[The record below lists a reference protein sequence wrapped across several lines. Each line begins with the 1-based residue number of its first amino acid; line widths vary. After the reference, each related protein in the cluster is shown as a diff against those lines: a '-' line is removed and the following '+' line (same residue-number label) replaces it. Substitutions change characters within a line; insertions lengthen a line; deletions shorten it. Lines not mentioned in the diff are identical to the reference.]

1 MSLIRSKFIYN
12 PLSRTEGESGRLY
25 LCPDGN
31 KVASVTTILDKTK
44 SEEKRQAL
52 ANWKKRVG
60 EQAAQTIV
68 TEAAGRGTSM
78 HKMIERWLAG
88 EDISVPGSNLV
99 HQQAHKMANLVI
111 DELIKP
117 NVDEIWG
124 SEVNLYFPELYAGT
138 TDCVGVWKG
147 EEAIMDFK
155 QTNKPKKREW
165 IEDYF
170 LQLAAYAQAHNEVY
184 GTKIR
189 KGVVLMCSKDLEL
202 QEFVL
207 EGQDFDDHAN
217 KWWDRVEQYYRQR

>member
-12 PLSRTEGESGRLY
+12 PLSRTEGDSGRLY
-25 LCPDGN
+25 LCPDGK
-31 KVASVTTILDKTK
+31 KVASVTTILDRTK

-111 DELIKP
+111 NDLIKP

-124 SEVNLYFPELYAGT
+124 SEVNLYFPGLYAGT

-202 QEFVL
+202 QKFVL
-207 EGQDFDDHAN
+207 EGDDFDDHAH
-217 KWWDRVEQYYRQR
+217 KWWDRVEQYYGQR

>member
-25 LCPDGN
+25 LCPDGR
-31 KVASVTTILDKTK
+31 KVASVTTILDRTK
-44 SEEKRQAL
+44 SEEKRAAL

-99 HQQAHKMANLVI
+99 NQQAHKMATKVI

-124 SEVNLYFPELYAGT
+124 SEVNLYFPGLYAGT
-138 TDCVGVWKG
+138 TDCVGLWNG
-147 EEAIMDFK
+147 EMAIMDFK

-170 LQLAAYAQAHNEVY
+170 LQLAAYAQAHDELH

-202 QEFVL
+202 QKFVL
-207 EGQDFDDHAN
+207 EGDDFDDHAH
-217 KWWDRVEQYYRQR
+217 KWWDRVEQFYANR

>member
-25 LCPDGN
+25 LCPDGS
-31 KVASVTTILDKTK
+31 KVASVTTILDRTK
-44 SEEKRQAL
+44 SEEKRAAL

-99 HQQAHKMANLVI
+99 HQQAHKMATKVI

-124 SEVNLYFPELYAGT
+124 SEVNLYFPGLYAGT
-138 TDCVGVWKG
+138 TDCVGLWQG
-147 EEAIMDFK
+147 EIAIMDFK
-155 QTNKPKKREW
+155 QTNKPKKRER

-170 LQLAAYAQAHNEVY
+170 LQLAAYAQAHDELY

-189 KGVVLMCSKDLEL
+189 RGVVLMCSKDLEI
-202 QEFVL
+202 QKFVL
-207 EGQDFDDHAN
+207 EGQEFQDHAH
-217 KWWDRVEQYYRQR
+217 KWWDRVEQYYAQR

>member
-1 MSLIRSKFIYN
+1 MSIIRSKFIYN
-12 PLSRTEGESGRLY
+12 ALSRTEGESGRLY
-25 LCPDGN
+25 LCPDGK
-31 KVASVTTILDKTK
+31 KVASVTTILDRTK

-99 HQQAHKMANLVI
+99 HQQAHKMANKVI
-111 DELIKP
+111 YELIKP

-124 SEVNLYFPELYAGT
+124 SEVNLYFPGLYAGT
-138 TDCVGVWKG
+138 TDCVGLWQG
-147 EEAIMDFK
+147 EIAIMDFK

-170 LQLAAYAQAHNEVY
+170 LQLAAYAQAHDELY
-184 GTKIR
+184 GTKINR
-189 KGVVLMCSKDLEL
+189 GVVLMCSKDLEI
-202 QEFVL
+202 QKFVL
-207 EGQDFDDHAN
+207 EGQEFQDHAH
-217 KWWDRVEQYYRQR
+217 KWWDRVETFYNNR

>member
-1 MSLIRSKFIYN
+1 MSLIKSRFTYDT
-12 PLSRTEGESGRLY
+12 LSRTEGNSGRLY
-25 LCPDGN
+25 LCPDGS
-31 KVASVTTILDKTK
+31 KVASVTTILDRTK
-44 SEEKRQAL
+44 SEEKRAAL

-60 EQAAQTIV
+60 EQAAQQIV

-111 DELIKP
+111 NELIKP

-124 SEVNLYFPELYAGT
+124 SEVSLHFPGLYAGT
-138 TDCVGVWKG
+138 TDCVGLWRS
-147 EEAIMDFK
+147 EIAIMDFK

-170 LQLAAYAQAHNEVY
+170 LQLAAYAQAHDELY
-184 GTKIR
+184 GTKTSR
-189 KGVVLMCSKDLEL
+189 GVVMMCSKDLEL

-207 EGQDFDDHAN
+207 EGQEFQDHVH
-217 KWWDRVEQYYRQR
+217 KWWDRVEQYYGQR

>member
-25 LCPDGN
+25 LCPDGR
-31 KVASVTTILDKTK
+31 KVASVTTILDRTK
-44 SEEKRQAL
+44 SEEKRAAL

-111 DELIKP
+111 SDLIKP

-124 SEVNLYFPELYAGT
+124 SEVNLYFPGLYAGT
-138 TDCVGVWKG
+138 TDCVGLWQGQV
-147 EEAIMDFK
+147 AIMDFK

-170 LQLAAYAQAHNEVY
+170 LQLAAYAQAHDEIY
-184 GTKIR
+184 GTEIR

-202 QEFVL
+202 QKFVL
-207 EGQDFDDHAN
+207 EGQEFTDHVH
-217 KWWDRVEQYYRQR
+217 KWWDRVEQYYGQR

>member
-25 LCPDGN
+25 LCPDGS
-31 KVASVTTILDKTK
+31 KVASVTTILDRTK
-44 SEEKRQAL
+44 SEEKRAAL

-99 HQQAHKMANLVI
+99 HQQAHKMATKVI

-124 SEVNLYFPELYAGT
+124 SEVNLYFPGLYAGT
-138 TDCVGVWKG
+138 TDCVGLWQG
-147 EEAIMDFK
+147 EIAIMDFK

-170 LQLAAYAQAHNEVY
+170 LQLAAYAQAHDEIY
-184 GTKIR
+184 GTEIR
-189 KGVVLMCSKDLEL
+189 RGVVLMCSKDLEL

-207 EGQDFDDHAN
+207 EGQEFTDHVN
-217 KWWDRVEQYYRQR
+217 KWWDRVELFYANK

>member
-25 LCPDGN
+25 LCPDGS
-31 KVASVTTILDKTK
+31 KVASVTTILDRTK
-44 SEEKRQAL
+44 SEEKRAAL

-88 EDISVPGSNLV
+88 EDISTPGSNLV
-99 HQQAHKMANLVI
+99 HQQAHKMATKVI

-117 NVDEIWG
+117 NVNEIWG
-124 SEVNLYFPELYAGT
+124 SEVSLYFPKLYAGT
-138 TDCVGVWKG
+138 TDCVGVWNG
-147 EEAIMDFK
+147 EEVIMDFK

-184 GTKIR
+184 GTKIS

-202 QEFVL
+202 QKFVL
-207 EGQDFDDHAN
+207 EGQDFNDHAH
-217 KWWDRVEQYYRQR
+217 KWWDRVEQYYAQR